1 MMNLSVLAND
11 IVINPN
17 GPFGQFLEF
26 LYIFII
32 GSFLGYLAEVLF
44 RRFVSMKRWI
54 NPGFLK
60 GPCLPLYGFGLG
72 TLHLISTNT
81 FKYLCD
87 VNTIPDYYHA
97 LAIDGG
103 SGTLPFWAVSLIA
116 ILFIAVGMTLIEYI
130 AGLIFV
136 KGLHIRLWDYSNLKG
151 NIQGIICP
159 LFSFIWLVAGVVYLF
174 GISPALANAID
185 FMIARLWGMTFLLGG
200 YFSIFCL
207 DFINSLILSI
217 KLSGNAKK
225 LNITVDFEKFKILQI
240 KDVKSSRINAM
251 VENLKKSTQPLN
263 DKISKMS
270 HEIKRHMYIGNKIP
284 EKSSAEKDETPRT
297 KSRENSEKF

>member
-1 MMNLSVLAND
+1 MNLSVLAND

-136 KGLHIRLWDYSNLKG
+136 KEISKE
-151 NIQGIICP
+151 
-159 LFSFIWLVAGVVYLF
+159 LFVHYLVLF
-174 GISPALANAID
+174 G
-185 FMIARLWGMTFLLGG
+185 
-200 YFSIFCL
+200 
-207 DFINSLILSI
+207 
-217 KLSGNAKK
+217 
-225 LNITVDFEKFKILQI
+225 
-240 KDVKSSRINAM
+240 
-251 VENLKKSTQPLN
+251 
-263 DKISKMS
+263 
-270 HEIKRHMYIGNKIP
+270 
-284 EKSSAEKDETPRT
+284 
-297 KSRENSEKF
+297 